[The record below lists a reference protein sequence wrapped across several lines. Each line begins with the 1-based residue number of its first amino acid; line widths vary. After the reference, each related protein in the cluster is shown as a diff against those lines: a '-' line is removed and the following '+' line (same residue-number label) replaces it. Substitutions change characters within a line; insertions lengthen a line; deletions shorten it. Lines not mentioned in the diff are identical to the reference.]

1 MNKSEL
7 KKKLTRLEVQMVRN
21 HSENLRQ
28 IRKMF
33 DCIERFSEA
42 KEQENVKLNNKLI
55 EENKRLKD
63 EVESL
68 IKQMHSINPNAKM
81 TNYTKEQVI
90 ESLEKFDGVRELAAE
105 HMGIQVMTLYSA
117 IRRLGIKVPV
127 KKVKRTINGE
137 VKWVVKKKYK

>member
-1 MNKSEL
+1 MNKAEL

-21 HSENLRQ
+21 HAEDIRQ

-33 DCIERFSEA
+33 DCVERFSEA
-42 KEQENVKLNNKLI
+42 KEQKNVKVNNRLI

-68 IKQMHSINPNAKM
+68 IKQMHNINPNAKM
-81 TNYTKEQVI
+81 TSYTKEEVI

-105 HMGIQVMTLYSA
+105 HMGIKVMTLYSA

-127 KKVKRTINGE
+127 KRVKRTVNGE
-137 VKWVVKKKYK
+137 VKWLVKKKYK